1 MLPSSSRLRR
11 RNRITAAH
19 QYTGPS
25 AKVRKLVRRRADNTC
40 EWPACGRVGTDY
52 HHRLNRK
59 SGGRHGNRREQ
70 INSASW
76 IVLACRAHHEY
87 VTSPH
92 GTAREDVTARGWLLE
107 EHQVA
112 GEVPIRLDGGWVLLD
127 DDGNRLPAEPP
138 EVAS

>member
-1 MLPSSSRLRR
+1 MLPSSKQAIR
-11 RNRITAAH
+11 RNRITRAH
-19 QYTGPS
+19 RYTGPS
-25 AKVRKLVRRRADNTC
+25 ARVRKLVRRRAQDAC

-59 SGGRHGNRREQ
+59 AGGRHGERRQ
-70 INSASW
+70 QVNSASW
-76 IVLACRAHHEY
+76 VVLACRPHHEY

-92 GTAREDVTARGWLLE
+92 GTAREDVMARGWLLE

-127 DDGNRLPAEPP
+127 DEGKRP
-138 EVAS
+138 EVER

>member
-1 MLPSSSRLRR
+1 MLPSSQQAIR
-11 RNRITAAH
+11 RNRITRAH
-19 QYTGPS
+19 KYTGPPE
-25 AKVRKLVRRRADNTC
+25 KVRRLVRKRAERTC

-59 SGGRHGNRREQ
+59 AGGRHGERKEQ

-76 IVLACRAHHEY
+76 VVLACRPHHEY

-92 GTAREDVTARGWLLE
+92 GAAREDVKARGWLVE

-112 GEVPIRLDGGWVLLD
+112 GEVPIRLDGGLVLLD
-127 DDGNRLPAEPP
+127 DDGNRLSVDPP
-138 EVAS
+138 EVA

>member
-19 QYTGPS
+19 KYTGPP
-25 AKVRKLVRRRADNTC
+25 ARVRRLVRARADNTC

-59 SGGRHGNRREQ
+59 SGGRHGERREQ
-70 INSASW
+70 VNSASW
-76 IVLACRAHHEY
+76 VVLACRPHHEY

-92 GTAREDVTARGWLLE
+92 GAAREDVIARGWLLE
-107 EHQVA
+107 EHQIA

-127 DDGNRLPAEPP
+127 DDGNRP
-138 EVAS
+138 EVEA